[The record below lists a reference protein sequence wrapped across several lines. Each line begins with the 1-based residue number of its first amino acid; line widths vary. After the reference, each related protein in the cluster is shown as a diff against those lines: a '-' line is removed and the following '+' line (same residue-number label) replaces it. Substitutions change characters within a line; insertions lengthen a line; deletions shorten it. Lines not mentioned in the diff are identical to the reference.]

1 MLRLFE
7 FLFIFGEN
15 PYMACIYY
23 CRQLALLAKLNK
35 NQRMLRTIC
44 HHGWFCMNTHPLPVG
59 DATAGRKEG
68 RCAMGPGSKL
78 EAEGGKQGAF
88 CLGKP
93 MSFALFVRC
102 EQRKL

>member
-1 MLRLFE
+1 M
-7 FLFIFGEN
+7 
-15 PYMACIYY
+15 
-23 CRQLALLAKLNK
+23 AKLNK